1 MKLRVPKSTSAKVRN
16 RMKKKI
22 RIRKTVK
29 GTSERPRL
37 CVFRSAK
44 HIYAQVIND
53 DAAQT
58 ILTVSSLSLEA
69 KVTGKELAKTVG
81 KENEAAKISIC
92 NIRRDAIEALKKAEK
107 NKEITEDEL
116 RTYEKKVQESL
127 LKTYKDIF
135 KLKN

>member
-1 MKLRVPKSTSAKVRN
+1 MKLRVSKHTSAKTKN

-53 DAAQT
+53 DLAQT
-58 ILTVSSLSLEA
+58 VLTVSSLSLESKA
-69 KVTGKELAKTVG
+69 TGKELAKTVG
-81 KENEAAKISIC
+81 KAIAEAS
-92 NIRRDAIEALKKAEK
+92 LKKGIK
-107 NKEITEDEL
+107 TVVFDRNGFIYHG
-116 RTYEKKVQESL
+116 RVQSL
-127 LKTYKDIF
+127 ADGAREAGLNF
-135 KLKN
+135 